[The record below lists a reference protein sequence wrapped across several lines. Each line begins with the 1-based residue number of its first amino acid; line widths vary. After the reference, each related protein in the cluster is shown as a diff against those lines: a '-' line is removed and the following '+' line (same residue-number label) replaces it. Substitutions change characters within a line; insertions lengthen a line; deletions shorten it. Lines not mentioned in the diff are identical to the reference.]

1 VVQREAGVDI
11 ASLPLPVTTA
21 SDAELV
27 ALVRAALDALVDV
40 RALAAAEA
48 TETPADIE
56 AEVTAIVAEHF
67 DAILSCRTL
76 LRLVER
82 CTADW
87 PALAAAFYEDGRQVH
102 LERLAR
108 YLDRRRAAG
117 LVAPIGDSAIAARF
131 VLETIAWFANHR
143 FGDHDGAALDDDAVR
158 GEVVALVTRALVG

>member
-1 VVQREAGVDI
+1 
-11 ASLPLPVTTA
+11 
-21 SDAELV
+21 
-27 ALVRAALDALVDV
+27 VRAALDDLVAV

-48 TETPADIE
+48 TDAPDDID
-56 AEVTAIVAEHF
+56 AEVAAIVAEHF

-82 CTADW
+82 CAADW

-102 LERLAR
+102 LQRLAA

-117 LVAPIGDSAIAARF
+117 LLAPIDDTAVAARF
-131 VLETIAWFANHR
+131 VMETVAWFANHR

-158 GEVVALVTRALVG
+158 REVVALVTRALTGR